1 MLASTV
7 DFVNLALGQAGVLAL
22 LGYAV
27 VFFGLILLM
36 VVITI
41 LGKAFTAKKA
51 PVAAPAAPAAPAAA
65 PAGATQ
71 VKAPLQGN
79 VLKVLVKPGDT
90 VKKGSPVC
98 VIEALKMENDV
109 PAPADGVVA
118 SVLVKS
124 GDSVKTDEVLLTLN

>member
-1 MLASTV
+1 MKRFNVTV
-7 DFVNLALGQAGVLAL
+7 NGVA
-22 LGYAV
+22 YDVTVEEIDA
-27 VFFGLILLM
+27 
-36 VVITI
+36 
-41 LGKAFTAKKA
+41 TAAPVA
-51 PVAAPAAPAAPAAA
+51 PVAAPAAHAAPVAAPAPAAA